1 MRQFNS
7 VPSKLF
13 CGVAVVLIFSSCG
26 GGPSRP
32 VVRAPAPSTTG
43 GGPSASSDAPA
54 PTVTISASAT
64 TIERRSPTTL
74 TWQSTDAS
82 SLVID
87 SGVGNVDQ
95 NGSMEVAPLESTT
108 YTATATGPGGDA
120 KASTRITVVPRSNDV
135 SLTSTDLERLQRAI
149 DEGQVEPIFFAYDKA
164 QLSAEARGILEANAR
179 VFRQYE
185 RVSVIIEGHC
195 DERGTEEYNLA
206 LGDRRAQ
213 AVKSYLVEL
222 GIPGSRLETISFG
235 EERPF
240 APDHTEAAFRQNR
253 RAHFVVNR

>member
-1 MRQFNS
+1 MRPF
-7 VPSKLF
+7 KLVRSNLLG
-13 CGVAVVLIFSSCG
+13 GVAVVLIFSSCG

-32 VVRAPAPSTTG
+32 VVRAPTPSPTG
-43 GGPSASSDAPA
+43 TGVSASSDAPA
-54 PTVTISASAT
+54 PTVTISALPT
-64 TIERRSPTTL
+64 TIERRDPTTL

-95 NGSMEVAPLESTT
+95 SGSMVVAPLESTT
-108 YTATATGPGGDA
+108 YTATATGPGGDT
-120 KASTRITVVPRSNDV
+120 KSSTRVTVAPRSNDA

-164 QLSAEARGILEANAR
+164 QLTAEARETLEANAR

-213 AVKSYLVEL
+213 AVKNYLVGL

-240 APDHTEAAFRQNR
+240 SPDHTEAAFRQNR

>member
-1 MRQFNS
+1 MRPFKL
-7 VPSKLF
+7 VPSNLL
-13 CGVAVVLIFSSCG
+13 CGVAILLIFSSCG
-26 GGPSRP
+26 GRPSRP
-32 VVRAPAPSTTG
+32 VVRTPTPTPTG
-43 GGPSASSDAPA
+43 VGVSGSSDAPA
-54 PTVTISASAT
+54 PTVTINASPT
-64 TIERRSPTTL
+64 TIQRRDPTTL

-87 SGVGNVDQ
+87 SAVGNVDQ
-95 NGSMEVAPLESTT
+95 NGSMVVAPLESTT

-120 KASTRITVVPRSNDV
+120 KSSTRVTVVPRSNDA
-135 SLTSTDLERLQRAI
+135 SLTSTDLERLQMAI
-149 DEGQVEPIFFAYDKA
+149 DEGQVEPIYFAYDKA
-164 QLSAEARGILEANAR
+164 QLSTEARGTLESNAR

-213 AVKSYLVEL
+213 AVKNYLVEL

-240 APDHTEAAFRQNR
+240 ASDHTEAAFRQNR